1 MRGRLRIRLN
11 ARREAKVDH
20 VSEWGRD
27 RAGPTSGDLANF
39 LADIW
44 LGPGDAVRAS
54 SDPYKGIGRAGRE
67 RSLPFE
73 EIRGILGLG
82 GVELEA
88 WDGVCGRRWMSLVMA
103 MARRTSMAIAEEG
116 GKEGEKEEVAA
127 RQRNVMRLG
136 PARYVEGRRRCDYI
150 MFGPILPRVPPRP
163 PPRSPPRFFIHTVM
177 SVTSPN
183 S

>member
-1 MRGRLRIRLN
+1 MNLFWNRLG
-11 ARREAKVDH
+11 A
-20 VSEWGRD
+20 
-27 RAGPTSGDLANF
+27 PDLGMLF
-39 LADIW
+39 L
-44 LGPGDAVRAS
+44 
-54 SDPYKGIGRAGRE
+54 GRE
-67 RSLPFE
+67 
-73 EIRGILGLG
+73 
-82 GVELEA
+82 
-88 WDGVCGRRWMSLVMA
+88 
-103 MARRTSMAIAEEG
+103 TEG

-127 RQRNVMRLG
+127 RQRNVMRVG